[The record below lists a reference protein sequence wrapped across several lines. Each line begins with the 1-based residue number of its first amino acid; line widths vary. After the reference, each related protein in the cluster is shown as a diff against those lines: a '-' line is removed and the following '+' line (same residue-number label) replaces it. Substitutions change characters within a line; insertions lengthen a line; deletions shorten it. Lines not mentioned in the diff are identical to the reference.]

1 MDDIAVDTIYL
12 HSHNHIECCQLLLG
26 LPNAHAPS
34 SYNFY
39 QSIVENLIRELI
51 KLPASQEKSVY
62 YATLLFDLCKN
73 APDKIPSAM
82 GRSIRVIFSRM
93 DSKSNGPSGGMD
105 VECIRRFADWFSH
118 HLSNF
123 NFTWKWADW

>member
-1 MDDIAVDTIYL
+1 MDDTILDTIYL
-12 HSHNHIECCQLLLG
+12 LSHNHIECSQLLLS
-26 LPNAHAPS
+26 LPKYHADTL
-34 SYNFY
+34 YNFH

-73 APDKIPSAM
+73 APDKVPSAL
-82 GRSIRVIFSRM
+82 GRSIRVLFSRM
-93 DSKSNGPSGGMD
+93 DDNDRGGGMD
-105 VECIRRFADWFSH
+105 IECVRRFAEWFAH

-123 NFTWKWADW
+123 NFTWKWIDWYI